1 MVLRVQTCPTV
12 LRQTVCE
19 LFPYRPLE
27 KSELSVITINL
38 RPDIKQV
45 RLNKEIET
53 ERMAQ
58 MVRYI
63 IHPRYIKKIVSFCF
77 SS

>member
-1 MVLRVQTCPTV
+1 MILRVQTCPKV
-12 LRQTVCE
+12 LRETVCE

-38 RPDIKQV
+38 KPDLKLI
-45 RLNKEIET
+45 RTNKEEET

-58 MVRYI
+58 MVKYL
-63 IHPRYIKKIVSFCF
+63 
-77 SS
+77 

>member
-1 MVLRVQTCPTV
+1 MCFKAGENSEADMVLRVQTCPQV

-38 RPDIKQV
+38 KPDVKQL
-45 RLNKEIET
+45 RSNKEMET

-58 MVRYI
+58 MVFDHY
-63 IHPRYIKKIVSFCF
+63 
-77 SS
+77 